1 MRKRPSPVVSL
12 NVGLEPW
19 YENLADLGVDPDL
32 LQSSRSLSRLWRH
45 VEGNIHRR
53 VPLAEAAQIA
63 GFERTYFSQYFHSR
77 VGVTYSRWIN
87 AMRVS
92 RAIDLLIYT
101 HLTCA
106 EICAAVGYR
115 DVRTFQRNFK
125 RLTGSTPT
133 DFRQSFSEHPAPS
146 GPVPAGLPTADQRAG
161 AARAEPSTH
170 DASSGRPR
178 IALAGSKATLA
189 DAVCPGLPKSGSTAV
204 GARARRRR
212 AEGWSRDSIG

>member
-1 MRKRPSPVVSL
+1 MRKRSSPVVSL
-12 NVGLEPW
+12 NEDLEPQ
-19 YENLADLGVDPDL
+19 YENLADLGVDPAL
-32 LQSSRSLSRLWRH
+32 LQRSRSLRRLWRH

-92 RAIDLLIYT
+92 RAIDLLIHT

-106 EICAAVGYR
+106 ETCAAVGYR

-133 DFRQSFSEHPAPS
+133 DFRESISKHPAPS

-161 AARAEPSTH
+161 TARTEASTH
-170 DASSGRPR
+170 DSSSGRPR
-178 IALAGSKATLA
+178 IALADSKATLA
-189 DAVCPGLPKSGSTAV
+189 DAACPGMPQSGSTA
-204 GARARRRR
+204 APRRR
-212 AEGWSRDSIG
+212 AEGAWSRDGTT